1 MVNQMNHL
9 IGWWTHSQTYAVYSV
24 LHEFKWRIIPK
35 FINHILQLSDNA
47 WILDNKRREI
57 EKTMSIQLKKQ
68 KGVSS
73 WKEEKEEIVGV
84 VKEEKEKRLVDYM
97 YALCQAKWKA
107 LVVKLIKWHT
117 NSLIES
123 SKGLLTVPLISTKK
137 VFGRFVCIII
147 FLLQT
152 NLNIISD
159 KTCQY
164 Q

>member
-1 MVNQMNHL
+1 
-9 IGWWTHSQTYAVYSV
+9 
-24 LHEFKWRIIPK
+24 
-35 FINHILQLSDNA
+35 
-47 WILDNKRREI
+47 
-57 EKTMSIQLKKQ
+57 MSIQLKKQ